1 MRIAIVQTIG
11 ESTEVKDIT
20 ESGEHAQQVWS
31 PTPPPIITPK
41 VQCER
46 GKVIDRGVH
55 IYVCG
60 RKKYLNRTLEI
71 DSPFQT
77 FTVGLLVEF
86 ID

>member
-1 MRIAIVQTIG
+1 MCMREQGVMLLG
-11 ESTEVKDIT
+11 
-20 ESGEHAQQVWS
+20 QVS
-31 PTPPPIITPK
+31 IYIYIY
-41 VQCER
+41 V
-46 GKVIDRGVH
+46 GIN

-60 RKKYLNRTLEI
+60 QKIFNRTLAF